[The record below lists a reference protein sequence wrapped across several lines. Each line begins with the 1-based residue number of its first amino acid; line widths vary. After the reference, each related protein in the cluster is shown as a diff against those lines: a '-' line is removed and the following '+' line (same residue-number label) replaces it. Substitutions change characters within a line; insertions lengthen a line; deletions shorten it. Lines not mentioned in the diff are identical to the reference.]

1 MDNPSTEKLIRK
13 MDDDSIR
20 GLELGI
26 EAIKKPAKKE
36 NRPLAEDELYQINKL
51 EERLIKL
58 KRQKNH
64 SERIKELAQNEFIEE
79 SIILTVT
86 TFEFLMRDLIKDSK
100 SQWFFLSEF
109 QVSRSTPEVKTAIRK
124 KIKQYLE
131 KLNLFDEYIKN
142 VYLYQDIENSEIEA
156 LYHTLFDDEKNFEKF
171 NFQNLNR
178 DNGVKSVFKF
188 LFEIDIRN
196 YLDTDEKNSRKKW
209 KLLEQLIKE
218 RHKIIHHGEFATLKP
233 IQVIEVLNAIDLLY
247 HIINKK
253 IIGHSITQ
261 MMTQFNLYTKELE
274 SRKNANDN

>member
-1 MDNPSTEKLIRK
+1 MNNPSTEELIRK

-26 EAIKKPAKKE
+26 EAIKKPAKME
-36 NRPLAEDELYQINKL
+36 NRPLAEYELYQINKL
-51 EERLIKL
+51 EEPLIKL

-109 QVSRSTPEVKTAIRK
+109 QLSKSSPEIKTTIRK

-142 VYLYQDIENSEIEA
+142 VYLYQDIENPEIEA

-188 LFEIDIRN
+188 LFDIDIRN
-196 YLDTDEKNSRKKW
+196 YLDIDEKSSRKKW

-233 IQVIEVLNAIDLLY
+233 EQVIDVLNAIDLLY

-261 MMTQFNLYTKELE
+261 MVTAFHLYTKK
-274 SRKNANDN
+274 SDS